1 MYITSYTFCVKP
13 AKNTLGRYLTQN
25 SIIYKPL
32 TRTLMQSIRLLYS
45 RVRWQFPS
53 PRKLHKLLCSCFCL
67 SLL

>member
-1 MYITSYTFCVKP
+1 
-13 AKNTLGRYLTQN
+13 
-25 SIIYKPL
+25 
-32 TRTLMQSIRLLYS
+32 MQSIRLLYS